1 LKKQELKTSSA
12 SSETSQEE
20 APCEDNVKDCLETIV
35 ATLQERLPGAI
46 ENTNKVPNPD
56 EKNLVKL
63 RQALETLQK
72 LVNEWKEMGNT
83 LAE

>member
-1 LKKQELKTSSA
+1 
-12 SSETSQEE
+12 
-20 APCEDNVKDCLETIV
+20 
-35 ATLQERLPGAI
+35 LQERLPRAI

-56 EKNLVKL
+56 EKTLVKL